1 MSWPDRPNRDARF
14 DTEHVLLAGQTAT
27 LRPFKGAKL
36 AFPCLG
42 VENFLSPTTSSTGK
56 SGPFL
61 LFEHAVSQLSVLA
74 ET

>member
-1 MSWPDRPNRDARF
+1 MSWPDRPNRDAHF

-42 VENFLSPTTSSTGK
+42 VENFSK
-56 SGPFL
+56 SNNL
-61 LFEHAVSQLSVLA
+61 IDREVWSISVI
-74 ET
+74 